1 MGGNPRSRPS
11 QVTTTLGCT
20 TPTVPIGNF
29 GYGRDMGYRA
39 RQGKQPVD
47 AEHAEDEAGQ
57 ARLIQ
62 VTADTE
68 VPAPSDSTSKPDIV
82 TEDDGS
88 GMAGGASGSSGGSGM
103 PGHPDAAHR

>member
-1 MGGNPRSRPS
+1 
-11 QVTTTLGCT
+11 
-20 TPTVPIGNF
+20 
-29 GYGRDMGYRA
+29 MGYRA

-68 VPAPSDSTSKPDIV
+68 VPAPGDSTSKPDIV

-88 GMAGGASGSSGGSGM
+88 GMAGGASGSSSGGSGM
-103 PGHPDAAHR
+103 PGHPDAAH